1 MAKSQTTW
9 LAVAALVVNALVWG
23 VSWWPLRELQSAG
36 LHPLWSTV
44 IMYCFALLVVLS
56 VKPMAWRGLVQ
67 HPQLWLL
74 LLASGLTNVGFNWAV
89 SISDVVRVL
98 ILFYLMPGWAV
109 LLAWL
114 LLGERPTRAALLR
127 LLLALVGVMIIL
139 IPPTQPGST
148 PSSALSLNLSFADGL
163 ALMGGFSFALTNVM
177 LKRLGNTPS
186 EARMFAMF
194 AGGALL
200 ALCAG
205 GAGLT
210 QGWVTSLPP
219 VSASWAWLAAGLAL
233 AFLLSNTALQYGA
246 ARLPSST
253 TSVVMLTEV
262 LFGSLSAV
270 ALGAAVLDSRTL
282 LGGGLI
288 VTAALLAA
296 FDNERRPPTEV
307 SA

>member
-1 MAKSQTTW
+1 MSGSRSN
-9 LAVAALVVNALVWG
+9 LLLPVGALVVNAFVWG

-44 IMYCFALLVVLS
+44 IMYCFALVVVLAI
-56 VKPMAWRGLVQ
+56 KPLAWRGLIQ

-109 LLAWL
+109 LLAWIVL
-114 LLGERPTRAALLR
+114 KEHPTRAAMLR
-127 LLLALVGVMIIL
+127 LVLALVGVMIIL
-139 IPPTQPGST
+139 MPAAPASSSHAPP
-148 PSSALSLNLSFADGL
+148 LSLNLSFADVL
-163 ALMGGFSFALTNVM
+163 ALMGGFCFALTNVL
-177 LKRLGNTPS
+177 LKRLVNTPS

-200 ALCAG
+200 ATVAG
-205 GAGLT
+205 AAGMA
-210 QGWVTSLPP
+210 QGWVTALPP
-219 VSASWAWLAAGLAL
+219 VAANWAWLAAALSL
-233 AFLLSNTALQYGA
+233 AFLAGNTALQYGA

-262 LFGSLSAV
+262 IFGSLSSV
-270 ALGAAVLDSRTL
+270 ALGAAVLDTRTL
-282 LGGGLI
+282 LGGSLI
-288 VTAALLAA
+288 VLAAALAA
-296 FDNERRPPTEV
+296 FDN
-307 SA
+307 